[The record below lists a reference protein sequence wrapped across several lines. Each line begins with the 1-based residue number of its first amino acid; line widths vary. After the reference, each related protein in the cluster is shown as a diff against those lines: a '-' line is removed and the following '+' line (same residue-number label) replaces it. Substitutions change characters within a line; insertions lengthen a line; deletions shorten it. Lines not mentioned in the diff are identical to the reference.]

1 MDDQL
6 ERYVFIPV
14 EKAIVPPPG
23 LIEHIKD
30 HWWLVH
36 PEKGVA
42 FYDKRA
48 MAPQCNSNRFIVER
62 VLASSPWAE
71 VRFIPS
77 VFRRIDPQDYV

>member
-1 MDDQL
+1 MTEDKFT
-6 ERYVFIPV
+6 FITLD
-14 EKAIVPPPG
+14 KATVPPAG

-42 FYDKRA
+42 FYGNG
-48 MAPQCNSNRFIVER
+48 MAVQGNTNESLTRRFAESN
-62 VLASSPWAE
+62 PWAE

-77 VFRRIDPQDYV
+77 VFRAINPQDYVY